1 MMTAQ
6 GLLFLGKTRPLV
18 TTAADGT
25 FQVTLLAV
33 DRLGPHQVEPWRI
46 TWAGAQAQAFWA
58 DRSSA
63 MQPGQPLTVEL
74 ERIRTFTNGRN
85 APEFHAAVR
94 ALDLAPVARRSA
106 APGA

>member
-1 MMTAQ
+1 MMTAH

-25 FQVTLLAV
+25 FAVTLLAV

-46 TWAGAQAQAFWA
+46 TWSGPDAAQFWQERA
-58 DRSSA
+58 SA
-63 MQPGQPLTVEL
+63 MQPGQPLAVEL

-94 ALDLAPVARRSA
+94 ALDLAPVARRSV